1 LWLEVS
7 TLDDSS
13 RKDSPS
19 TDGNQGTPRYEVGYC
34 KPPTT
39 TRFQKGKSGNPRGRP
54 KEAKDKLP
62 AINEERMKSILI
74 EEAYRAIKVR
84 DGSREVTIPMIRAVV
99 RSMALAAVKGQAR
112 SQRMFTALLQATEK
126 ERKTEHDLTLES
138 AIEYKTE
145 WEDELERRTA
155 LGIVGRDPIP
165 HPDDVI
171 INVKTGE
178 VHITG
183 PVTKQEKVKWD
194 RLRNRK
200 HECLVGIREL
210 KELRKEMPDNEFI
223 QSEIE
228 FEQRIYETISKVI
241 PN

>member
-1 LWLEVS
+1 M
-7 TLDDSS
+7 DDESS

-54 KEAKDKLP
+54 KDAKDRLP

-126 ERKTEHDLTLES
+126 ERKTEHDLTLET
-138 AIEYKTE
+138 AIEYKTH
-145 WEDELERRTA
+145 WENELERRTA
-155 LGIVGRDPIP
+155 LGIVGPG
-165 HPDDVI
+165 
-171 INVKTGE
+171 TGNFLSRA
-178 VHITG
+178 G
-183 PVTKQEKVKWD
+183 NLL
-194 RLRNRK
+194 RLAGNCPPG
-200 HECLVGIREL
+200 E
-210 KELRKEMPDNEFI
+210 
-223 QSEIE
+223 S
-228 FEQRIYETISKVI
+228 
-241 PN
+241 

>member
-1 LWLEVS
+1 MRWATASRLQQRVS
-7 TLDDSS
+7 KRENLATRAVVR
-13 RKDSPS
+13 RKRKIS
-19 TDGNQGTPRYEVGYC
+19 
-34 KPPTT
+34 
-39 TRFQKGKSGNPRGRP
+39 F
-54 KEAKDKLP
+54 
-62 AINEERMKSILI
+62 INEERMKSILI

-126 ERKTEHDLTLES
+126 ERKTEHDLTLET
-138 AIEYKTE
+138 AIEYKTQ

-165 HPDDVI
+165 HPDDVV

-200 HECLVGIREL
+200 HECLVGICEL
-210 KELRKEMPDNEFI
+210 KELQKEMPNDKFI

-228 FEQRIYETISKVI
+228 FEQRIYEMISKVI

>member
-1 LWLEVS
+1 M
-7 TLDDSS
+7 DDSS

-112 SQRMFTALLQATEK
+112 SQRIFTALLQATEK
-126 ERKTEHDLTLES
+126 EQKAEHDLTLET
-138 AIEYKTE
+138 AIEYKTQ
-145 WEDELERRTA
+145 WEDKLERLAPANLCSSNQRSVRLYGGCCLTRS
-155 LGIVGRDPIP
+155 G
-165 HPDDVI
+165 
-171 INVKTGE
+171 
-178 VHITG
+178 
-183 PVTKQEKVKWD
+183 TK
-194 RLRNRK
+194 RNR
-200 HECLVGIREL
+200 
-210 KELRKEMPDNEFI
+210 
-223 QSEIE
+223 Q
-228 FEQRIYETISKVI
+228 
-241 PN
+241 

>member
-1 LWLEVS
+1 M
-7 TLDDSS
+7 DDSS

-112 SQRMFTALLQATEK
+112 SQRIFTALLQATEK
-126 ERKTEHDLTLES
+126 EQKAEHDLTLET
-138 AIEYKTE
+138 AIEYKTQ
-145 WEDELERRTA
+145 WEDELERLA
-155 LGIVGRDPIP
+155 PANLCSLASA
-165 HPDDVI
+165 PDLFD
-171 INVKTGE
+171 
-178 VHITG
+178 
-183 PVTKQEKVKWD
+183 D
-194 RLRNRK
+194 RLE
-200 HECLVGIREL
+200 HLACGLECEDIGGKGIFRAKRLTDPVGSDRPFVNMVPAFRSAPEGRQASAL
-210 KELRKEMPDNEFI
+210 
-223 QSEIE
+223 
-228 FEQRIYETISKVI
+228 
-241 PN
+241 

>member
-1 LWLEVS
+1 MLLVRGRHLRPWSNDLVTLIPDIPPSLLWLEVS
-7 TLDDSS
+7 ALDDSS

-19 TDGNQGTPRYEVGYC
+19 SDGNQGTPRYEVGYC

-126 ERKTEHDLTLES
+126 ERKTEHDLTLET
-138 AIEYKTE
+138 AIEYKTQ
-145 WEDELERRTA
+145 WEDELERLAPTNLCSLA
-155 LGIVGRDPIP
+155 SA
-165 HPDDVI
+165 PDLFD
-171 INVKTGE
+171 
-178 VHITG
+178 
-183 PVTKQEKVKWD
+183 D
-194 RLRNRK
+194 RP
-200 HECLVGIREL
+200 CS
-210 KELRKEMPDNEFI
+210 PYPEF
-223 QSEIE
+223 
-228 FEQRIYETISKVI
+228 RISL
-241 PN
+241 

>member
-1 LWLEVS
+1 
-7 TLDDSS
+7 
-13 RKDSPS
+13 
-19 TDGNQGTPRYEVGYC
+19 VGYC

-126 ERKTEHDLTLES
+126 ERKAEHDLTLETTTKRTG
-138 AIEYKTE
+138 KTSLN
-145 WEDELERRTA
+145 DERRSA
-155 LGIVGRDPIP
+155 SSARILSR
-165 HPDDVI
+165 
-171 INVKTGE
+171 
-178 VHITG
+178 
-183 PVTKQEKVKWD
+183 
-194 RLRNRK
+194 
-200 HECLVGIREL
+200 
-210 KELRKEMPDNEFI
+210 I
-223 QSEIE
+223 QTTSL
-228 FEQRIYETISKVI
+228 SM
-241 PN
+241 